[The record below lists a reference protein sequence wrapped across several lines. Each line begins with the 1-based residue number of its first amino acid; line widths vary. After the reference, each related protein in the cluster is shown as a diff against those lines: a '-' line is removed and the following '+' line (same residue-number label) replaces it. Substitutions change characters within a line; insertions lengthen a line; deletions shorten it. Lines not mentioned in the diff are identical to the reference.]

1 MKSPVETGS
10 EVTLKNS
17 DFFNNSSLISNS
29 LVNNSLVSND
39 GNPTSSSVSR
49 RSEARRSSR
58 SESGT
63 VINKVTSKS
72 GSKSSKLNDSKTA
85 FSDIVGQVMD
95 SSHADGHANSHE
107 MGMATSGDRVTDIV
121 DDHWSVDGQER
132 SGKRTLKVD
141 TLDSKIDTSRNPLIN
156 PNGNHQTDHENCP
169 LVKINVVKVGIYGW
183 RKKFLYILILLIGLL
198 VFVNAALLYWII
210 KMLNINE
217 VLN

>member
-1 MKSPVETGS
+1 MNSPVETGS

-17 DFFNNSSLISNS
+17 DFFNNSSLI
-29 LVNNSLVSND
+29 NNSLVSND

-85 FSDIVGQVMD
+85 FSDIVDQVMD
-95 SSHADGHANSHE
+95 SGHADGHE
-107 MGMATSGDRVTDIV
+107 MGMATSADRVTDIV

-132 SGKRTLKVD
+132 SGKRTLKVG
-141 TLDSKIDTSRNPLIN
+141 TLDSKIDTLRNPLIN
-156 PNGNHQTDHENCP
+156 SNGNHQTDHENCP

-183 RKKFLYILILLIGLL
+183 RKKFLYILILLITLL
-198 VFVNAALLYWII
+198 VFVNAALLYWIV

-217 VLN
+217 VS